1 MLHKVSSLNT
11 INDGISTKCTS
22 GQKICTKHSVFIIYE
37 LFYLLEKYYLKK
49 NISIF
54 KTSQIISYR
63 KTSKI
68 QKFCIFDQFSDT
80 LCWATKLI
88 FKRHS

>member
-11 INDGISTKCTS
+11 INDGISTKCTL
-22 GQKICTKHSVFIIYE
+22 GQKIYTKHSVFIIYE

-49 NISIF
+49 N
-54 KTSQIISYR
+54 TSQIISYR

-68 QKFCIFDQFSDT
+68 QKFCIFDQFCDT

>member
-11 INDGISTKCTS
+11 INDGISTKCTL

-37 LFYLLEKYYLKK
+37 FFYLLEKYYLKK

-54 KTSQIISYR
+54 R
-63 KTSKI
+63 KNI
-68 QKFCIFDQFSDT
+68 T
-80 LCWATKLI
+80 LKVDMNPREW
-88 FKRHS
+88 

>member
-11 INDGISTKCTS
+11 INDGISTKCTL

-49 NISIF
+49 NISIYIAP
-54 KTSQIISYR
+54 KADLSHHKS
-63 KTSKI
+63 
-68 QKFCIFDQFSDT
+68 
-80 LCWATKLI
+80 
-88 FKRHS
+88 